1 MHFIDIHNKPKQ
13 PPFQVNLGTQ
23 LLNDVLQDIQN
34 VRLVCES
41 KRKQTNRDRELISDL
56 AKGIL
61 PQDWNHYTVPA
72 GVTVI
77 QWVSDFSER
86 IKQLQAI
93 STAAASGGA
102 AALKVGIGDVQD
114 VQKVWFQIDQ
124 SLKCL
129 NFLIIIFF

>member
-1 MHFIDIHNKPKQ
+1 M
-13 PPFQVNLGTQ
+13 NLGAV

-61 PQDWNHYTVPA
+61 PKEWNRYTVPQ

-93 STAAASGGA
+93 SAAAASGGA
-102 AALKVGIGDVQD
+102 AALKVRTKNKKGTQNY
-114 VQKVWFQIDQ
+114 QKYTHFDLCINQT
-124 SLKCL
+124 
-129 NFLIIIFF
+129 